1 MCYDNG
7 ERDTNERCLPCF
19 NRNYSVLLGE
29 ALGRGNFFLWKLLLV
44 LDIEN
49 KGDDR
54 NNERTKN
61 VQFFMCNHTPHPLY
75 FFLREKVKQGEN
87 RPPFLG
93 IPFGS
98 FDRIYLNA
106 FCRNA
111 QDVFLSTRLED
122 QSGAFITIP

>member
-1 MCYDNG
+1 MCYDND
-7 ERDTNERCLPCF
+7 ERDTDERCLPRF
-19 NRNYSVLLGE
+19 NRNYSVS
-29 ALGRGNFFLWKLLLV
+29 AWKAFGRGNFFLWKLLLV
-44 LDIEN
+44 LDFEN

-54 NNERTKN
+54 HNERTKD

-98 FDRIYLNA
+98 FDRNYLTA
-106 FCRNA
+106 FERNT
-111 QDVFLSTRLED
+111 QD
-122 QSGAFITIP
+122 II